1 MALVRIP
8 SLLRDISGGRSEVE
22 VQGRNLR
29 QVVDALD
36 AQCPGIK
43 ARLMEDG
50 SLRPELAFAVDGETA
65 ELGLLEPV
73 GERSEVLILPAL
85 SGG

>member
-36 AQCPGIK
+36 AQCPGMK
-43 ARLMEDG
+43 ARLMEGG

-65 ELGLLEPV
+65 ELGLLQPV